1 MIPSEEQVDRAIAAF
16 DETWRK
22 RPDITVKNFEEAR
35 RDAMRSA
42 LGSLVKGTRMNELV
56 ERLEELR
63 TQATPGPWKPDV
75 QEGVR
80 GHCILAQIWDSEGF
94 SLAIIDTKDEASV
107 ANANAALITTLV
119 NNLDTIIAAL
129 RERDMVRVPSRAAS
143 DVLAERRRQ
152 VEAEGWTPEHDD
164 QHDDGSL
171 ADAAATFVLLA
182 SGWDE
187 GKALECWP
195 PTWSQEWIKADDER
209 RRLVKAAALIVAE
222 IEQRDRAMLPAS
234 PTLTME
240 GGE

>member
-1 MIPSEEQVDRAIAAF
+1 
-16 DETWRK
+16 
-22 RPDITVKNFEEAR
+22 
-35 RDAMRSA
+35 
-42 LGSLVKGTRMNELV
+42 MNELV

-129 RERDMVRVPSRAAS
+129 RERDMVRVPQSFLRQLPQPEGRIFLSEYDANAEGITQYWAYERGCAHALAM
-143 DVLAERRRQ
+143 VAER
-152 VEAEGWTPEHDD
+152 VNT
-164 QHDDGSL
+164 
-171 ADAAATFVLLA
+171 V
-182 SGWDE
+182 
-187 GKALECWP
+187 
-195 PTWSQEWIKADDER
+195 
-209 RRLVKAAALIVAE
+209 
-222 IEQRDRAMLPAS
+222 LPAS